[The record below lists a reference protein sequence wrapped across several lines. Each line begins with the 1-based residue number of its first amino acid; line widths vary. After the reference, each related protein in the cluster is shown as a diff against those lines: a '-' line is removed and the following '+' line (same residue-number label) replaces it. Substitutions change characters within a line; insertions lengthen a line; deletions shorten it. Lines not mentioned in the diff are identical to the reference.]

1 MAVGVI
7 GEVDGFSVRRGA
19 PDELVVERI
28 DVGERRGRIGV
39 RHPLGRSGVAVGV
52 VGVAGEAVVG
62 SEGLGLVRDDLR
74 DSSGGGSGL
83 AISDGIVRVR

>member
-1 MAVGVI
+1 MLS
-7 GEVDGFSVRRGA
+7 GEGDRCPESGKSRRF
-19 PDELVVERI
+19 VVERI

-62 SEGLGLVRDDLR
+62 GEGLGLVRDELGDGAA
-74 DSSGGGSGL
+74 GGAGL
-83 AISDGIVRVR
+83 AISDGIERVR